1 VSHAASMKNIALIG
15 PELNEDHE
23 AYFNQVYGDQS
34 RFMQIL
40 INFLSNSIKFSER
53 NSKIKVNLN
62 FIESQ
67 VIGGVK

>member
-1 VSHAASMKNIALIG
+1 MKNVTLIL
-15 PELNEDHE
+15 PELNEEHQV
-23 AYFNQVYGDQS
+23 YFNSIYGDQS

-62 FIESQ
+62 FLES
-67 VIGGVK
+67 